1 MKLSELTEIYRR
13 GGRKEL
19 ISAMEEF
26 SQAEKAQML
35 EDIGLARRIGPGRAQ
50 EKTALQPLLR
60 LPAGTITL
68 SQCFR

>member
-35 EDIGLARRIGPGRAQ
+35 EDIGLAPRIGPGRLP
-50 EKTALQPLLR
+50 EKHGPAVDVQP
-60 LPAGTITL
+60 GDDE
-68 SQCFR
+68 SY

>member
-35 EDIGLARRIGPGRAQ
+35 EDIGLAPRIGPGRAQ
-50 EKTALQPLLR
+50 EKNGPAVDVQP
-60 LPAGTITL
+60 GEDE
-68 SQCFR
+68 SY